1 MIGIKTDILR
11 KRRPRSTGAIAVL
24 LVGTFALG
32 VGCSR
37 QPDVPPPSADA
48 NDILKNSDGAIGPM
62 KGTPGNP

>member
-1 MIGIKTDILR
+1 MLSMRTDILKER
-11 KRRPRSTGAIAVL
+11 WMRPAGAFAVL
-24 LVGTFALG
+24 LVGMFALC